1 MREFKSVIILSML
14 AISVNLLAGE
24 GEGKDVPTAQVEDLT
39 GQKVDFKS
47 ILKPGKFYVVSFWA
61 TWCVPC
67 KKELSNMV
75 DLAANWKEK
84 LNTEVIAVSTDDSRA
99 KSKVKTYV
107 TGEGWPYTVLLDM
120 NQDLMRAL
128 GIQQIPYTMI
138 INGEGK
144 IVYTHNSYV
153 EGDEFEIENKLS
165 TLTNNS
171 SAKEK

>member
-1 MREFKSVIILSML
+1 MKKIVASLLVLS
-14 AISVNLLAGE
+14 ITFTSNLKAGG
-24 GEGKDVPTAQVEDLT
+24 GEGKDVPTAMVEDLN

-47 ILKPGKFYVVSFWA
+47 MLKPGKFYVISFWA

-75 DLAANWKEK
+75 DLAPKWKEK
-84 LNTEVIAVSTDDSRA
+84 LNTEIIAISTDDSRA

-107 TGEGWPYTVLLDM
+107 TGEDWPFTVLLDM
-120 NQDLMRAL
+120 NQDLMRSL
-128 GIQQIPYTMI
+128 GIQQIPFTLI
-138 INGEGK
+138 VNGEGK

-165 TLTNNS
+165 TMVN
-171 SAKEK
+171 K

>member
-1 MREFKSVIILSML
+1 MKKIVVSLLVLTFVLTS
-14 AISVNLLAGE
+14 NLKAGG
-24 GEGKDVPTAQVEDLT
+24 GEGKDLPTAMVEDLN

-47 ILKPGKFYVVSFWA
+47 MLKPGKFYVISFWA

-75 DLAANWKEK
+75 DLAPKWKEK
-84 LNTEVIAVSTDDSRA
+84 LNTEIIAVSTDDSRA

-107 TGEGWPYTVLLDM
+107 TGEDWPFTVLLDM
-120 NQDLMRAL
+120 NQDLMRSL
-128 GIQQIPYTMI
+128 GIQQIPFTLI
-138 INGEGK
+138 VNGEGK

-165 TLTNNS
+165 AMVS
-171 SAKEK
+171 K

>member
-1 MREFKSVIILSML
+1 MKKIVASLLVLS
-14 AISVNLLAGE
+14 ITFTSNLKAGG
-24 GEGKDVPTAQVEDLT
+24 GEGKDVPTAMVEDLN

-47 ILKPGKFYVVSFWA
+47 MLKPGKFYVISFWA

-75 DLAANWKEK
+75 DLAPKWKEK
-84 LNTEVIAVSTDDSRA
+84 LNTEIIAISTDDSRA

-107 TGEGWPYTVLLDM
+107 TGEDWPFTVLLDM
-120 NQDLMRAL
+120 NQDLMRSL
-128 GIQQIPYTMI
+128 GIQQIPFTLI
-138 INGEGK
+138 VNGEGK

-165 TLTNNS
+165 TMVS
-171 SAKEK
+171 K

>member
-1 MREFKSVIILSML
+1 MKKLLAIILMINL
-14 AISVNLLAGE
+14 ASTSCLMAG
-24 GEGKDVPTAQVEDLT
+24 GQEGKDLPTAMVEDLN

-47 ILKPGKFYVVSFWA
+47 MLKPGKFYVISFWA

-75 DLAANWKEK
+75 DLAPKWKDK
-84 LNTEVIAVSTDDSRA
+84 LNTEIIAVSTDDSRA

-107 TGEGWPYTVLLDM
+107 TGEDWPFTVLLDM
-120 NQDLMRAL
+120 NQDLMRSL
-128 GIQQIPYTMI
+128 GIQQIPFTLI
-138 INGEGK
+138 VNGEGK

-165 TLTNNS
+165 TMV
-171 SAKEK
+171 K

>member
-1 MREFKSVIILSML
+1 MKKLVATILLFNL
-14 AISVNLLAGE
+14 AFTSGLLAGGE
-24 GEGKDVPTAQVEDLT
+24 EGKDLPTAMVEDLT

-47 ILKPGKFYVVSFWA
+47 MLKPGKFYVITFWA

-75 DLAANWKEK
+75 DLAPKWKDK
-84 LNTEVIAVSTDDSRA
+84 LNTEIIAVSTDDSRA

-107 TGEGWPYTVLLDM
+107 TGEDWPFTVLLDM
-120 NQDLMRAL
+120 NQDLMRSL
-128 GIQQIPYTMI
+128 GIQQIPFTLI
-138 INGEGK
+138 VNGEGK

-165 TLTNNS
+165 TMV
-171 SAKEK
+171 K

>member
-1 MREFKSVIILSML
+1 MKKLLATILLFNL
-14 AISVNLLAGE
+14 AFTSGLLAG
-24 GEGKDVPTAQVEDLT
+24 GQEGKDLPTAMVEDLN

-47 ILKPGKFYVVSFWA
+47 MLKPGKFYVISFWA

-75 DLAANWKEK
+75 DLAPKWKDK
-84 LNTEVIAVSTDDSRA
+84 LNTEIIAVSTDDSRA

-107 TGEGWPYTVLLDM
+107 TGEDWPFTVLLDM
-120 NQDLMRAL
+120 NQDLMRSL
-128 GIQQIPYTMI
+128 GIQQIPFTLI
-138 INGEGK
+138 VNGEGK

-165 TLTNNS
+165 TM
-171 SAKEK
+171 AK

>member
-1 MREFKSVIILSML
+1 MKNKLIVSLFLLSF
-14 AISVNLLAGE
+14 AYIGNAWAGG
-24 GEGKDVPTAQVEDLT
+24 GEAKDMPTAMVEDLS

-47 ILKPGKFYVVSFWA
+47 LLKPGKFYVISFWA

-75 DLAANWKEK
+75 DLAPKWKEK
-84 LNTEVIAVSTDDSRA
+84 LNTEIIAVSTDDSRA

-107 TGEGWPYTVLLDM
+107 TGEDWPFTVLLDM
-120 NQDLMRAL
+120 NQDLMRSL
-128 GIQQIPYTMI
+128 GIQQIPFTLI
-138 INGEGK
+138 VNGEGK

-165 TLTNNS
+165 TMIT
-171 SAKEK
+171 K

>member
-1 MREFKSVIILSML
+1 MKKIVASLLVLSFVF
-14 AISVNLLAGE
+14 ASNLKAGG
-24 GEGKDVPTAQVEDLT
+24 GEGKDVPTAMVEDLN

-47 ILKPGKFYVVSFWA
+47 MLKPGKFYVISFWA

-75 DLAANWKEK
+75 DLAPKWKEK
-84 LNTEVIAVSTDDSRA
+84 LNAEIIAVSTDDSRA

-107 TGEGWPYTVLLDM
+107 TGEDWPFTVLLDM
-120 NQDLMRAL
+120 NQDLMRSL
-128 GIQQIPYTMI
+128 GIQQIPFTLI
-138 INGEGK
+138 VNGEGK

-165 TLTNNS
+165 TMIS
-171 SAKEK
+171 K

>member
-1 MREFKSVIILSML
+1 MKKLVANLFVLSL
-14 AISVNLLAGE
+14 ISTSTLKAGG
-24 GEGKDVPTAQVEDLT
+24 GEGKDVPTAVVEDLN

-47 ILKPGKFYVVSFWA
+47 MLKPGKFYVISFWA

-75 DLAANWKEK
+75 DLAPKWIDK
-84 LNTEVIAVSTDDSRA
+84 LNTEIIAVSTDDSRA

-107 TGEGWPYTVLLDM
+107 TGEDWPFTVLLDM
-120 NQDLMRAL
+120 NQDLMRSL
-128 GIQQIPYTMI
+128 GIQQIPFTLI
-138 INGEGK
+138 VNGEGK

-165 TLTNNS
+165 TMVS
-171 SAKEK
+171 K

>member
-1 MREFKSVIILSML
+1 MKK
-14 AISVNLLAGE
+14 ISIVLLALLMMVTNSMKAGG
-24 GEGKDVPTAQVEDLT
+24 GEGKELPTAMIESLD
-39 GQKVDFKS
+39 GQKMDFKS
-47 ILKPGKFYVVSFWA
+47 SLKPGKFYVISFWA

-75 DLAANWKEK
+75 ELAPKWKEK
-84 LNTEVIAVSTDDSRA
+84 LNTEIIAVATDDSRN

-107 TGEGWPYTVLLDM
+107 TGEDWPFTVLLDQ

-128 GIQQIPYTMI
+128 GVQQIPFTLI
-138 INGEGK
+138 VNGEGK

-165 TLTNNS
+165 TMVN
-171 SAKEK
+171 K